1 MIMLTLR
8 EASKTRS
15 KSSLKSQDESSS
27 VQEEGGCLKTL
38 ILGLKRES
46 KFKVLCLLFDNK
58 LADGLSLTWLTC
70 VWGSGRGQV

>member
-1 MIMLTLR
+1 MLTLR

-15 KSSLKSQDESSS
+15 KSSLKSQDQSSS

-46 KFKVLCLLFDNK
+46 KFTKFYVYFVK
-58 LADGLSLTWLTC
+58 
-70 VWGSGRGQV
+70 